1 MAHFDFEKYT
11 PGEYWSENVIDDVK
25 EIGAIIG
32 FDIDNVYFSGFWS
45 QGDGASFTGNL
56 HYAKGASKRIR
67 EYAPQDT
74 ELHAIADR
82 WTALQ
87 KANFYAISGRVT
99 QNGHYSHSGCT
110 SFEFEDA
117 RYCYGWT
124 NGGFDEDE
132 AEQIARDFM
141 DWIYARLEKEYEFAQ
156 AWELARAWSDI
167 ADELKEAR
175 QDARELIAA
184 MRAERKSGRTAAPA
198 ICDAL
203 RAALANMSAAYSSQ
217 KAERQAIADNFHYWD
232 GADKSWTVAAF
243 AQAHT

>member
-1 MAHFDFEKYT
+1 MAHIDFERYA
-11 PGEYWSENVIDDVK
+11 PGEYWSENVIDDAK

-32 FDIDNVYFSGFWS
+32 FRIDDVYFSGFWS
-45 QGDGASFTGNL
+45 QGDGACFTGNL
-56 HYAKGASKRIR
+56 YYAKGAAKRIR
-67 EYAPQDT
+67 EYAPQDA
-74 ELHAIADR
+74 ELHDIADR

-99 QNGHYSHSGCT
+99 QRGHYYHSGCT
-110 SFEFEDA
+110 EFDFEDA

-132 AEQIARDFM
+132 AIQIARDFM
-141 DWIYARLEKEYEFAQ
+141 DWIYNRLETEYEYAQ
-156 AWELARAWSDI
+156 AWELARAWSDL

-198 ICDAL
+198 ICEAL
-203 RAALANMSAAYSSQ
+203 RAQLAEMSDAYSRQ
-217 KAERQAIADNFHYWD
+217 KAERQAIADNFYYLD
-232 GADKSWTVAAF
+232 SNRKFWTVAEF
-243 AQAHT
+243 AQAHI

>member
-1 MAHFDFEKYT
+1 MTHFDSEKYA
-11 PGEYWSENVIDDVK
+11 PGEYWSETVIDDAK
-25 EIGAIIG
+25 NIGAIIG

-45 QGDGASFTGNL
+45 QGDGACFTGSL
-56 HYAKGASKRIR
+56 YYAKGAAKRIR
-67 EYAPQDT
+67 EYAPQDV
-74 ELHAIADR
+74 ELHDIADR

-99 QNGHYSHSGCT
+99 HSGHYSHSGCT

-117 RYCYGWT
+117 RHSYGWT

-132 AEQIARDFM
+132 AKQIARDFM
-141 DWIYARLEKEYEFAQ
+141 DWIYTRLETEYEYAQ
-156 AWELARAWSDI
+156 AWELARAWSDL

-175 QDARELIAA
+175 QDARELVAA

-203 RAALANMSAAYSSQ
+203 RAALADMSDAYSRQ
-217 KAERQAIADNFHYWD
+217 KAERQAIADNFHYLD
-232 GADKSWTVAAF
+232 DDRKFWTVAEF
-243 AQAHT
+243 AQAHV